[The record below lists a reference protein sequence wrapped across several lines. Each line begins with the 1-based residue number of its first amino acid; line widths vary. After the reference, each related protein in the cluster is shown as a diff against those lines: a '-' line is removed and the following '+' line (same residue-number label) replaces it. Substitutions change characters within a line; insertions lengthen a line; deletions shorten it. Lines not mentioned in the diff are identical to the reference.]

1 MTPLVSVILPT
12 YNRDKTIAKAIESV
26 WRQSYKNLEL
36 IIVNDASK
44 DATAK
49 LVSSLAKYNPKIIIL
64 QNEINLGIVAS
75 LNKGIKAAR
84 GKYIA
89 RLDDDD
95 VWCDDKKI
103 EKQVE
108 FLEKNPEYC
117 LVGGGVIKVDKNDKE
132 IVRYLLP
139 KEDEYIR
146 KKILINNVFAHTT
159 VLFRKDIFL
168 KVGGYDEKF
177 CFIEDWDLWLK
188 MGKISKFYNLQE
200 FFVFYLD
207 QEYNDPYHYRNYKIR
222 RNVRVNIKLRKKY
235 MNNYPHYKKAILF
248 CFASYCYSFVPF
260 RKELGPI
267 IFQIRALLFGS
278 PPYQYS
284 PKNENKKI

>member
-89 RLDDDD
+89 RLDD
-95 VWCDDKKI
+95 
-103 EKQVE
+103 
-108 FLEKNPEYC
+108 
-117 LVGGGVIKVDKNDKE
+117 E
-132 IVRYLLP
+132 IGRASCR
-139 KEDEYIR
+139 E
-146 KKILINNVFAHTT
+146 
-159 VLFRKDIFL
+159 
-168 KVGGYDEKF
+168 
-177 CFIEDWDLWLK
+177 
-188 MGKISKFYNLQE
+188 
-200 FFVFYLD
+200 
-207 QEYNDPYHYRNYKIR
+207 
-222 RNVRVNIKLRKKY
+222 RV
-235 MNNYPHYKKAILF
+235 
-248 CFASYCYSFVPF
+248 
-260 RKELGPI
+260 
-267 IFQIRALLFGS
+267 
-278 PPYQYS
+278 
-284 PKNENKKI
+284 

>member
-12 YNRDKTIAKAIESV
+12 HNRAKYIAKAIESV

-36 IIVNDASK
+36 IIVNDAST

-49 LVSSLAKYNPKIIIL
+49 LVGSLAKYNPKIIIL
-64 QNEINLGIVAS
+64 HNEINLGIVAS

-103 EKQVE
+103 EKQID
-108 FLEKNPEYC
+108 FLEKNPGYC
-117 LVGGGVIKVDKNDKE
+117 LVGGGVIKVDKNNKE

-146 KKILINNVFAHTT
+146 KTILINNVFAHTT
-159 VLFRKDIFL
+159 VLFRKDIFQ
-168 KVGGYDEKF
+168 KVGGYDEQF
-177 CFIEDWDLWLK
+177 AFIEDWDLWLK
-188 MGKISKFYNLQE
+188 MGKVSKFYNFQE
-200 FFVFYLD
+200 FFVLYLD
-207 QEYNDPYHYRNYKIR
+207 QEHNDPYHYRNYKIR
-222 RNVRVNIKLRKKY
+222 RNVEVNITLRKKY
-235 MNNYPHYKKAILF
+235 MNSYPHYRKAILF
-248 CFASYCYSFVPF
+248 CWASYCYSFMPF
-260 RKELGPI
+260 KIKLGPM
-267 IFQIRALLFGS
+267 IFQIRKLVFGL
-278 PPYQYS
+278 PPYKYLD
-284 PKNENKKI
+284 KNRNY

>member
-103 EKQVE
+103 AKQVD

-177 CFIEDWDLWLK
+177 C
-188 MGKISKFYNLQE
+188 
-200 FFVFYLD
+200 FVFYLD